1 MVRQPIFN
9 FQFSIFNSRLVRIA
23 ALVVRML
30 LGIFFIASA
39 ILKLIDIDRFEVYIF
54 SYNIFSLN
62 TSFLVARLVIVCELL
77 VGIGLVANLFN
88 RLVDAC
94 ALLMLVGFTFFMG
107 YACLIGRHDSCHCM
121 GALVDI
127 DPTGSILKNALLILL
142 LLFAKGARP
151 WAWRPRWFVWLPVV
165 LAPTVTV
172 FILSAPDN
180 WLFGPSEEIYN
191 AEEFA
196 TAIQPDGILDPL
208 NLDQGRH
215 VLAFLTPGCP
225 FCRMA
230 DEKLTHICRRNG
242 LDSAAFVYFCPSSD
256 STVTPLTL
264 DTTTFIRPC
273 HLIPSLSY
281 ALITYG
287 QRPIIF
293 LTDQGKVVGT
303 CHYRN
308 IDERRIANFIKPSAN
323 EKD

>member
-1 MVRQPIFN
+1 MKPFN
-9 FQFSIFNSRLVRIA
+9 TRALRVA
-23 ALVVRML
+23 ALPVRML
-30 LGIFFIASA
+30 LGIFFIVSA
-39 ILKLIDIDRFEVYIF
+39 IAKLIDIDRFEVYIF
-54 SYNIFSLN
+54 SYNILSLN

-77 VGIGLVANLFN
+77 VGIGLVSNLFK
-88 RLVDAC
+88 RWVDTC
-94 ALLMLVGFTFFMG
+94 ALLMLVGFTLFMG
-107 YACLIGRHDSCHCM
+107 YACLIGRHDSCQCM

-127 DPTGSILKNALLILL
+127 DPTRSILKNALLILL
-142 LLFAKGARP
+142 LLFAMGSRP
-151 WAWRPRWFVWLPVV
+151 WKWRPRWYVWLPVV

-180 WLFGPSEEIYN
+180 WLFGPSDEIYN
-191 AEEFA
+191 ADEFA
-196 TAIQPDGILDPL
+196 TAIQPEGVLDPL

-230 DEKLTHICRRNG
+230 DEKLTHICRRND
-242 LDSAAFVYFCPSSD
+242 LDSAAFVYFCPSVD
-256 STVTPLTL
+256 STLAPLTL

-273 HLIPSLSY
+273 YLIPSLTY

-308 IDERRIANFIKPSAN
+308 IDERRIAAFIKQPAN